1 MERIRPPQAPPAHT
15 SEERA
20 APAALSELLE
30 QVRAPG
36 AERKDVDALL
46 TGLERPLA
54 EDESPRAR
62 ADFLLALLNS
72 RRLRAM
78 KGSKGQSV
86 RAAAVQAMMELGHP
100 YALELP
106 PEALEARGRESSTSH
121 GTGARGL
128 STLGII
134 LSIIG
139 SVPGLVFGPIGLLL
153 AVPCALALFGGAV
166 ESRGLHKAGVVLMGL
181 LSAGLFLLG
190 GGLILED
197 LRSPGSLYE
206 GLGIGLGLY
215 ALAPAPFLG
224 LGAFLL
230 RNPGFRPQDE
240 ASEEDTAA

>member
-1 MERIRPPQAPPAHT
+1 MERIRPPQPLPDHT
-15 SEERA
+15 SEEGA
-20 APAALSELLE
+20 APVALSWLREK
-30 QVRAPG
+30 VSAPG
-36 AERKDVDALL
+36 AERKDVDELI

-54 EDESPRAR
+54 DDESPRER
-62 ADFLLALLNS
+62 ADFLLSLLNS
-72 RRLRAM
+72 RRLCSM
-78 KGSKGQSV
+78 KGRKGRSV
-86 RAAAVQAMMELGHP
+86 QAAAVGGLMELGHP
-100 YALELP
+100 YALEIP
-106 PEALEARGRESSTSH
+106 PEALEARGRKSSTSP
-121 GTGARGL
+121 GTEARGL

-134 LSIIG
+134 LSMIG
-139 SVPGLVFGPIGLLL
+139 SVPGLVFGPIGLLM

-197 LRSPGSLYE
+197 LRSPGGLYE
-206 GLGIGLGLY
+206 GLTTMLGLY

-230 RNPGFRPQDE
+230 RNPGWRPQDG